1 MVRFDSRTI
10 LPVDRAT
17 AFDLSLS
24 IDAHL
29 DSFERSGERA
39 VGGVTHGV
47 IGLGEFVTWRAR
59 HFGINWTMTSHITA
73 WERPDRFV
81 DEQQRGP
88 FRSFHHEHRFRSTQ
102 GGTEMHDIV
111 TFEAPLGPLGRIA
124 ERAGPRLVPPPAH
137 RRPQPVPGHR
147 GEADRLPVDATAGH
161 ADPADTAGSP
171 SPPPSP
177 PPPASGPSPSPSPSP
192 SPNDDD

>member
-124 ERAGPRLVPPPAH
+124 ERAVLGWYLRRLIDVRNQFLVTEAKRIASQSTPPPAT
-137 RRPQPVPGHR
+137 PIPLTP
-147 GEADRLPVDATAGH
+147 
-161 ADPADTAGSP
+161 PASGP
-171 SPPPSP
+171 S
-177 PPPASGPSPSPSPSP
+177 PPASGPSPSPSPSP
-192 SPNDDD
+192 APNDDD